1 MTSWHDDF
9 VIGDWHVSPKLNRVR
24 RGDESIT
31 VKHKSMAVLVFLVD
45 AAGDVVTRD
54 EIMDAI
60 WPGMAVTDDVL
71 TQSIV
76 ELRKAM
82 DDDAKHPT
90 IIETVPRVGFRLVAS
105 INAVQK
111 RRAPGRPL
119 QFAIV
124 LVAAAIVAWI
134 ALEWAA
140 SRRNPVITVQDSPS
154 IAVLPFDNLSDDQE
168 NEFFAEG
175 MSEEIRNLLARIPDL
190 KVIGRMSSHAVK
202 SDGEALEVIGQKLG
216 VRSVLEGTVRRS
228 GDRVRI
234 STQLTDIPSRTVIW
248 SESYERTMSP
258 TEMFEIQDS
267 IAVAIIDALQVHVGA
282 TPSRGRPTD
291 IPEAYTLFLKARVA
305 ANKFEMQEAEE
316 LLLQATELDPNF
328 AEAYEMLSFVY
339 WNLPGEINVRE
350 AQRRMGET
358 AAKAVAIDP
367 DLILAQAY
375 YQISIPGPGM
385 RLRTI
390 DAFENAA
397 GERLDD
403 PWILEGF
410 TFLLTEFGYPDE
422 ALKYANRLAE
432 FDPLSE
438 LAHSQQAATLYAAG
452 RKDDAFAALEFANPT
467 SWEPSYWKWTVAGMN
482 LIENRD
488 EVAIEYFESWLKEHD
503 YPDPTWFRELVNGV
517 RDSMNGQAYLD
528 RRIPEITAAMA
539 DVDDFDWHRG
549 LTSLYLY
556 FGYLDRYY
564 ELVLATEPVAT
575 TWHSA
580 GVHLWRNAIFRR
592 LGPTAHPRYLEFV
605 ELMGVLDVW
614 ERRGPPD
621 FCDTVDG
628 EWVCE

>member
-1 MTSWHDDF
+1 
-9 VIGDWHVSPKLNRVR
+9 
-24 RGDESIT
+24 
-31 VKHKSMAVLVFLVD
+31 
-45 AAGDVVTRD
+45 
-54 EIMDAI
+54 
-60 WPGMAVTDDVL
+60 
-71 TQSIV
+71 
-76 ELRKAM
+76 
-82 DDDAKHPT
+82 
-90 IIETVPRVGFRLVAS
+90 
-105 INAVQK
+105 
-111 RRAPGRPL
+111 
-119 QFAIV
+119 
-124 LVAAAIVAWI
+124 
-134 ALEWAA
+134 
-140 SRRNPVITVQDSPS
+140 
-154 IAVLPFDNLSDDQE
+154 
-168 NEFFAEG
+168 
-175 MSEEIRNLLARIPDL
+175 
-190 KVIGRMSSHAVK
+190 
-202 SDGEALEVIGQKLG
+202 
-216 VRSVLEGTVRRS
+216 
-228 GDRVRI
+228 
-234 STQLTDIPSRTVIW
+234 
-248 SESYERTMSP
+248 
-258 TEMFEIQDS
+258 
-267 IAVAIIDALQVHVGA
+267 
-282 TPSRGRPTD
+282 
-291 IPEAYTLFLKARVA
+291 
-305 ANKFEMQEAEE
+305 
-316 LLLQATELDPNF
+316 
-328 AEAYEMLSFVY
+328 
-339 WNLPGEINVRE
+339 
-350 AQRRMGET
+350 
-358 AAKAVAIDP
+358 
-367 DLILAQAY
+367 
-375 YQISIPGPGM
+375 M

-503 YPDPTWFRELVNGV
+503 YPAPPWLRELVNGV
-517 RDSMNGQAYLD
+517 RDCMNGQAYLD

-539 DVDDFDWHRG
+539 DVDDFDWRRG

-614 ERRGPPD
+614 ERR
-621 FCDTVDG
+621 VQ
-628 EWVCE
+628 